1 MQKIKRYWYGL
12 CVLLFLLPAPLRAS
26 VLDSPAVGA
35 IRSGADSIFGWK
47 CTAGTITIRFDGGN
61 PIPALYGGTR
71 VDTAGMCGDNNNGY
85 VLLWNWSLL
94 TPGAHLI
101 EVFDDGVSF
110 ASATFSV
117 VSTGVEFLSSIASC
131 TIPNFPEEGDVS
143 TVTWADASQNFQL
156 SEALLAGPKGAP
168 VIAGRWLVTE
178 DFIGEDCNWN
188 DGPAVRLGEDTI
200 VLSQFGSAI
209 SGVILDEEGQPAQ
222 DLSGYVTPAEDFQI
236 VSDPSMG
243 TLDDNCLLRRT
254 LVFNGNLH
262 SQDGEVSAMLEFDL
276 SGSCG
281 TRNDCTWS
289 FVGTIAALE
298 NQTQQAAKSTSDRI
312 PAYLQTVL
320 QQEPAHR

>member
-1 MQKIKRYWYGL
+1 MQKMKRYWYGL
-12 CVLLFLLPAPLRAS
+12 SVLLFLFPAPLLAS

-47 CTAGTITIRFDGGN
+47 CTAGTITVRFDAGD

-71 VDTAGMCGDNNNGY
+71 VDTFGECGDDNNGY

-101 EVFDDGVSF
+101 EVFDDGVLF
-110 ASATFSV
+110 ASATFTV
-117 VSTGVEFLSSIASC
+117 ISTGVEFLSSVASC

-156 SEALLAGPKGAP
+156 SEALLAGPQGAP
-168 VIAGRWLVTE
+168 LMAGRWLVTE
-178 DFIGEDCNWN
+178 DFTGEDCNWD
-188 DGPAVRLGEDTI
+188 DGPSTTLGEDTL
-200 VLSQFGSAI
+200 VLSQDGSAI
-209 SGVILDEEGQPAQ
+209 SGNILDEEGQPAQ
-222 DLSGYVTPAEDFQI
+222 GLSGYITPDEDFQI
-236 VSDPSMG
+236 VSDPAIGSF
-243 TLDDNCLLRRT
+243 DENCLLRRT

-262 SQDGEVSAMLEFDL
+262 SGEVSAMLEFDL

-281 TRNDCTWS
+281 TMNDCAWS
-289 FVGTIAALE
+289 FIGTIDSLDD
-298 NQTQQAAKSTSDRI
+298 QTQSAKSAPDRT
-312 PAYLQTVL
+312 PGYLQTAL

>member
-1 MQKIKRYWYGL
+1 MQKIKRHWYTL
-12 CVLLFLLPAPLRAS
+12 PVLFFLFPTPLLAS

-47 CTAGTITIRFDGGN
+47 CTAGTITIRFDGGD

-71 VDTAGMCGDNNNGY
+71 LDTADACGDDNNGY
-85 VLLWNWSLL
+85 VLLWNWNLL
-94 TPGAHLI
+94 TSGSHLI

-110 ASATFSV
+110 ASATFTV
-117 VSTGVEFLSSIASC
+117 VSTGVEFLSSTASC

-156 SEALLAGPKGAP
+156 SEALLADSEGAP

-178 DFIGEDCNWN
+178 DFTGEDCNWN
-188 DGPAVRLGEDTI
+188 DGPSTKLGEDTI
-200 VLSQFGSAI
+200 VLSQIGSAI
-209 SGVILDEEGQPAQ
+209 SGIIEDEAGQPAQ
-222 DLSGYVTPAEDFQI
+222 ALSGYVTPAEDFQI
-236 VSDPSMG
+236 VSDPAISPFNE
-243 TLDDNCLLRRT
+243 NCLLRRT
-254 LVFNGNLH
+254 LVFNGDLQ
-262 SQDGEVSAMLEFDL
+262 SREVNAMLELDL

-281 TRNDCTWS
+281 TMNDCTWS
-289 FVGTIAALE
+289 FAGTIDVLDDQAP
-298 NQTQQAAKSTSDRI
+298 QTIKSVSERR